1 MKKILC
7 LALALVMLL
16 ALCACG
22 SKGTAPASATDTKKD
37 EPAKKAETI
46 EMSCA
51 VALPEGELMVE
62 VMKKMGEDLYAR
74 TDGRYSIKVY
84 PNATLCS
91 QAELFGMLKSGGVTM
106 GEAPIE
112 AQAEADTRFAALQLP
127 FAFDSLEA
135 NYKFNL
141 LANERLN
148 NKLIKE
154 KFNAFP
160 LFSVSSGVM
169 QYIGTKNRVEK
180 VDDLKGQLIWVANS
194 LAASTTTAL
203 GASPVTLEWPDGYPA
218 LQKHTVDGAFAASLL
233 GPYNFHW
240 EDALT
245 TITLCNISGS
255 SSNMYM
261 SLDVFN
267 AMPEAD
273 QKVLLELAQGAEKE
287 LMDYYIDMTAK
298 LPDLLRERGIDV
310 YELSAD
316 ELANW
321 RAAAS
326 SVYDEYYAKLDPAD
340 AEIIRKCIE
349 EANAG

>member
-1 MKKILC
+1 MKKVLC
-7 LALALVMLL
+7 LVMALVMLL

-22 SKGTAPASATDTKKD
+22 SAKETT
-37 EPAKKAETI
+37 PAKTDDGGKKVETK
-46 EMSCA
+46 EFSCA

-62 VMKKMGEDLYAR
+62 VMKRMGENLYER

-84 PNATLCS
+84 PNAQLCT
-91 QAELFGMLKSGGVTM
+91 QPELFGMIKSGGVTM

-112 AQAEADTRFAALQLP
+112 CQAEADTRFTALQLP
-127 FAFDSLEA
+127 FAFNSLEA

-148 NKLIKE
+148 NKIIAE

-160 LFSVSSGVM
+160 IFSVSSGIM
-169 QYIGTKNRVEK
+169 QYVGTGSRVAT
-180 VDDLKGQLIWVANS
+180 VDDLKGQLIWVSNS

-203 GASPVTLEWPDGYPA
+203 GASPVTMEWNDGYPA

-240 EDALT
+240 EDALKSI
-245 TITLCNISGS
+245 TICNISGS

-261 SLDVFN
+261 SLSDFN
-267 AMPEAD
+267 AMSEAD
-273 QKVLLELAQGAEKE
+273 QKVLLELAADTEKE
-287 LMDYYIDMTAK
+287 LMDYYYDMAQK

-316 ELANW
+316 ELAAW
-321 RAAAS
+321 RDAAAS
-326 SVYDEYYAKLDPAD
+326 VYDDYYAQLDPAD
-340 AEIIRKCIE
+340 VEIIRQCFE